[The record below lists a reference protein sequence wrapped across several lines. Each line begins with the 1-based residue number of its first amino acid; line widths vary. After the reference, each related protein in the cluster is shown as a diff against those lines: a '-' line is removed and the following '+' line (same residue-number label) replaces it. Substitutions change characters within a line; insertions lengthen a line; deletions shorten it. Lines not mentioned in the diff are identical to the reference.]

1 MTTRH
6 LVGLITGVLI
16 LAIFLPILL
25 SVWLAQREAHNQ
37 FIDEQETY
45 ASRVFIRTEQ
55 VMEQAKGALRE
66 MDSLQVSGCDPEH
79 LQAMRRLSYSWRYI
93 QEVLYLDGNTV
104 QCSSLESDGNG
115 FTFPPP
121 DRIIPAGYR
130 AWYTER
136 NDLGI
141 QRYMAAFA
149 SEHHMVII
157 DPISFIDVIPFTNST
172 TQIAL
177 ISTHNNR
184 VLASSAPLDQQAWQ
198 RIKQEHLSSL
208 TSNNVVYTVR
218 QFPDI
223 QVTIMTWS
231 STLPLSTRLRH
242 QLMIWVPAG
251 MVISL
256 LACWLIL
263 RVLKRLQSPKQRMQ
277 DALNNA
283 DISVYYQPI
292 VSLSDG
298 KVVGCE
304 ALARWKQPD
313 GTYLSPEIFIPLAEQ
328 CGLITALTESVV
340 KTVFHDLGKWL
351 SLHPELHV
359 SINLS
364 VADFQSVVLQTL
376 LHQQLRIW
384 QVQPQQVALEL
395 TERGFADPK
404 TTLPALNAYR
414 EAGHAI
420 YIDDFGTGY
429 SSQRYLQDLEV
440 DTLKLDKSFVDALEY
455 AQVTPYIIEMAKTLQ
470 LNIVAEGIETTCQ
483 EAWLHEHGVQFGQGW
498 LYSKA
503 LPKEAFILWA
513 ENNLRT
519 HATSDKT

>member
-104 QCSSLESDGNG
+104 QCSSLESNGNG

-172 TQIAL
+172 TQVAL
-177 ISTHNNR
+177 ISATR
-184 VLASSAPLDQQAWQ
+184 PTGMATYQAGASVIADQQQ
-198 RIKQEHLSSL
+198 RGLHRAS
-208 TSNNVVYTVR
+208 
-218 QFPDI
+218 
-223 QVTIMTWS
+223 
-231 STLPLSTRLRH
+231 
-242 QLMIWVPAG
+242 VP
-251 MVISL
+251 
-256 LACWLIL
+256 
-263 RVLKRLQSPKQRMQ
+263 
-277 DALNNA
+277 
-283 DISVYYQPI
+283 
-292 VSLSDG
+292 
-298 KVVGCE
+298 
-304 ALARWKQPD
+304 
-313 GTYLSPEIFIPLAEQ
+313 
-328 CGLITALTESVV
+328 
-340 KTVFHDLGKWL
+340 
-351 SLHPELHV
+351 
-359 SINLS
+359 
-364 VADFQSVVLQTL
+364 
-376 LHQQLRIW
+376 
-384 QVQPQQVALEL
+384 
-395 TERGFADPK
+395 
-404 TTLPALNAYR
+404 
-414 EAGHAI
+414 
-420 YIDDFGTGY
+420 
-429 SSQRYLQDLEV
+429 
-440 DTLKLDKSFVDALEY
+440 
-455 AQVTPYIIEMAKTLQ
+455 
-470 LNIVAEGIETTCQ
+470 
-483 EAWLHEHGVQFGQGW
+483 
-498 LYSKA
+498 
-503 LPKEAFILWA
+503 
-513 ENNLRT
+513 
-519 HATSDKT
+519 